1 MNPISP
7 TELMD
12 LMRILGK
19 LVDLNKIEESEMI
32 DILQRSGLTRLPNG
46 NGWLD
51 SNGAVYTLA

>member
-32 DILQRSGLTRLPNG
+32 DILQRSGLSRWPEG
-46 NGWLD
+46 NGWID
-51 SNGAVYTLA
+51 SNGAIYTIR